1 MGDILWFQLHLHLLF
16 SQGIKGKQT
25 KATIS
30 NVYVS
35 TNQAP
40 RTPYKYIQQ
49 SLRGHCSI
57 TLTQLFKDLLV
68 IIAVMQSRIKKQMAA
83 MPEQNCI

>member
-1 MGDILWFQLHLHLLF
+1 MGDILLWFQLHLHRLF

-25 KATIS
+25 KATLS

-49 SLRGHCSI
+49 SLWATAVSH
-57 TLTQLFKDLLV
+57 LLSSLK
-68 IIAVMQSRIKKQMAA
+68 I
-83 MPEQNCI
+83 NW